1 MELQPPDPPL
11 SDGVVTLREWAL
23 DDARD
28 VTVACRDPEI
38 VRWTSEIPEDYTEEH
53 ARSWIASTA
62 DGWAKG
68 AAELAITEARTGAL
82 AGAIGL
88 FVREPW
94 IAEIGY
100 WTAARFRGRGLATR
114 ALSLIADW
122 AAGLGFVRLQLLV
135 LPGNEASA
143 RVAAKA
149 GFHEEGLLRSYA
161 KQRGAITDVV
171 VWSRVS
177 ARG

>member
-1 MELQPPDPPL
+1 MELPPPEPPL

-23 DDARD
+23 DHVRD
-28 VTVACRDPEI
+28 LTVACRDPEI
-38 VRWTSEIPEDYTEEH
+38 VRWTTEIPEDYTEEH

-62 DGWAKG
+62 EGWARG
-68 AAELAITEARTGAL
+68 SAELAITEARTGAL
-82 AGAIGL
+82 VGAIGL
-88 FVREPW
+88 FAREPW

-100 WTAARFRGRGLATR
+100 WVAAPYRGRGLATR
-114 ALSLIADW
+114 ALSLMAEW
-122 AAGLGFVRLQLLV
+122 AVELGFVRLQLLV

-149 GFHEEGLLRSYA
+149 GFDEEGLLHSYA
-161 KQRGAITDVV
+161 KQRGAIIDVV

-177 ARG
+177 AR